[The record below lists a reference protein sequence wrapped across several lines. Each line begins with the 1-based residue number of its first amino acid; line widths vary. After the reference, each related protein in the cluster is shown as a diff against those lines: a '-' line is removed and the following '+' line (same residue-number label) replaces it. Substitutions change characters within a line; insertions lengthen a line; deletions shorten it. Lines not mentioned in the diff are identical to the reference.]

1 LHRVP
6 NSFITGS
13 IEPRNMSRALKA
25 KILKKCKGLD
35 IPLTGFAPVSRWD
48 KPLFEPWV
56 PEEFRPQAI
65 FPEAQT
71 VIVIGLPVTLPIVE
85 TAPSIWYHEL
95 YRTVNSL
102 LDMHGYRIATVLDE
116 EGFSSASVPRDGY
129 GSISIL
135 KEKPVAFFSHRHAAF
150 LAGLGNFGINNTLL
164 TKKFGPR
171 VRFTSIL
178 TTADIPP
185 DPVMEDPLCIQ
196 CLRCVKVCPVKAI
209 GGDEYP
215 RGLLDKK
222 TCATRSEALSKR
234 YISPCGLCIKVC
246 PVGEDRKLCHR
257 EDPEIYHENAKKF
270 DRYHKA
276 WKHVRNYGSR

>member
-1 LHRVP
+1 
-6 NSFITGS
+6 
-13 IEPRNMSRALKA
+13 MSRALKA
-25 KILKKCKGLD
+25 KILKKCKSLD

-48 KPLFEPWV
+48 IPPFEPWV

-65 FPEAQT
+65 FPEGQT

-102 LDMHGYRIATVLDE
+102 LDMHGYRIATFLDE
-116 EGFSSASVPRDGY
+116 EGFSSAAVPRDGY

-150 LAGLGNFGINNTLL
+150 LAGLGTFGINNTLL

-178 TTADIPP
+178 TSAEIPP
-185 DPVMEDPLCIQ
+185 DPVMEDPLCIH

-209 GGDEYP
+209 GGDNYP
-215 RGLLDKK
+215 RGLIDKK
-222 TCATRSEALSKR
+222 TCATRSEALFKR
-234 YISPCGLCIKVC
+234 HISPCGLCIKVC
-246 PVGEDRKLCHR
+246 PVGEDRDLLQR
-257 EDPEIYHENAKKF
+257 ENPEIYNENAKKF

-276 WKHVRNYGSR
+276 WKHVRKYGSR